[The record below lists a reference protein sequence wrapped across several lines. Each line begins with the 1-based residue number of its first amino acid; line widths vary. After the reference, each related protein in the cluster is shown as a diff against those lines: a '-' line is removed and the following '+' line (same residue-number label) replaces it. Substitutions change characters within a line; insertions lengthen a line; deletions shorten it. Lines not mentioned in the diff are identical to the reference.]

1 MLQWD
6 GSFHHNLEGRNNL
19 GISSLGRYQVRGEIG
34 RGTMGIVYR
43 GYDPVLDR
51 EIALK
56 TVELPSALDPE
67 RRKRFLARFLMEAKI
82 AAKLIHPNIVVTHD
96 AATDESTETPF
107 IAMELVSG
115 ESLHAR
121 LERGRIEWREA
132 LSLVEPLAKALEYAH
147 QAQVVHRDIKP
158 ANILLTSKGVPK
170 IADFGIAKLPNSQ
183 LTQSGTVMGT
193 PYFMSPEQ
201 LQGEDVD
208 GRSDVFSLGALLYNL
223 LTGVPPFRGND
234 LASITQQVLY
244 KSPTPPSELV
254 DGIPVDVDR
263 VLARAMAKKPEERYQ
278 SGEELASDLA
288 RVRQGDSPQK
298 PLSFGEK
305 TQESA
310 PRRVEPEPRPPETES
325 SSSGCFVFLSLV
337 LAAALVAGAAF
348 RWDDVSRFL
357 EPLREQRR
365 EGERREVVKTEA
377 ASALAEASDLLER
390 GHFGRSRRFI
400 EKALA
405 LSRDAEDG
413 EGEATAL
420 LWRGRL
426 EAEQGAWSK
435 ARADLDASASV
446 FAIYDRPEGRAKA
459 IEELADLERDLGN
472 FDLAVTLY
480 DTAEPFVDPTSC
492 RAMLALMQGDLES
505 AERGFES
512 SGETLYAGAVAFAR
526 GDIELA
532 YERWSSRPS
541 SPELALWRGY
551 AALASGDT
559 QEAEARRFFDES
571 AAAFRSLQH
580 EPGLLAATEVDVPE
594 ESVLQTLFR
603 AEPRTARSE
612 ERRKRLP

>member
-1 MLQWD
+1 M
-6 GSFHHNLEGRNNL
+6 
-19 GISSLGRYQVRGEIG
+19 GIGSLGRYQVRGELG

-56 TVELPSALDPE
+56 TVELPTALDPE
-67 RRKRFLARFLMEAKI
+67 RRKRFLARFLVEAKI
-82 AAKLIHPNIVVTHD
+82 AGKLMHPNIVVTHD

-121 LERGRIEWREA
+121 LKRGRIEWEEA
-132 LSLVEPLAKALEYAH
+132 LALVEPLAKALDYAH
-147 QAQVVHRDIKP
+147 QADVVHRDIKP

-170 IADFGIAKLPNSQ
+170 IADFGIAKLPNTQ

-223 LTGVPPFRGND
+223 LTGAPPFRGND

-254 DGIPVDVDR
+254 EGIPVDVDG

-298 PLSFGEK
+298 PASFGEK
-305 TQESA
+305 TQEST
-310 PRRVEPEPRPPETES
+310 PRRVEPELRPPETAS
-325 SSSGCFVFLSLV
+325 SSSGCSGFTFLSV
-337 LAAALVAGAAF
+337 CLAAALVAGAAF
-348 RWDDVSRFL
+348 RWDDVIRFF
-357 EPLREQRR
+357 EPLRAQQR

-377 ASALAEASDLLER
+377 SALLAEARDLLER
-390 GHFGRSRRFI
+390 GHFDRSRTFI

-405 LSRDAEDG
+405 LSRDAKDG
-413 EGEATAL
+413 EGEAMAL
-420 LWRGRL
+420 LGRGRL

-435 ARADLDASASV
+435 ARADLEASASV
-446 FAIYDRPEGRAKA
+446 FAIYDHPEGRAKA
-459 IEELADLERDLGN
+459 TIELADLERDLGN
-472 FDLAVTLY
+472 FDLAATLY
-480 DTAEPFVDPTSC
+480 DTAEPLIDATSG

-512 SGETLYAGAVAFAR
+512 SGETVYAGAIAFAS
-526 GDIELA
+526 GDTELA
-532 YERWSSRPS
+532 QKRWSSHPS

-551 AALASGDT
+551 AILASGDT
-559 QEAEARRFFDES
+559 GEAEAAGDAQRFFAES
-571 AAAFRSLQH
+571 AAAFRTSKH

-603 AEPRTARSE
+603 AEPRTKRSE
-612 ERRKRLP
+612 ERRSRLP